1 MLVSV
6 REGVCRRWGF
16 CGSVGEK
23 DGFILRRHGVEVVPD
38 GGLHGAVG
46 LVAAVTLVGAG
57 MLLGGSCP
65 FCQRGI
71 LPLLGAGIPC
81 PLVFVPLR
89 RALSMVAGRRVA
101 GVEFFW
107 RPLVELVGETRA
119 WVL

>member
-1 MLVSV
+1 MVSV
-6 REGVCRRWGF
+6 REGVCRRWCF
-16 CGSVGEK
+16 CGSVGEE
-23 DGFILRRHGVEVVPD
+23 DRFIFRRNGVDVVPD

-46 LVAAVTLVGAG
+46 LVAAVTLFGAG
-57 MLLGGSCP
+57 MLLGASCP
-65 FCQRGI
+65 FSQRGI
-71 LPLLGAGIPC
+71 QPLQSAGIPC

-107 RPLVELVGETRA
+107 RALVELIGETRA